1 MSETK
6 KENIKISIIVPVYN
20 VADYLP
26 KCLDSLINQT
36 LKDIEILAVNDGSTD
51 NSLSILEEYAA
62 KDSRITIL
70 NKPNSGLSDARNYA
84 FDYIKGEYVGF
95 LDSDDYVDL
104 EMFEDMYNT
113 AKSSDA
119 EIVECNLHH
128 TYDTFEDTEIG
139 DIITDNRQLIMNGR
153 SVVWNKIYKTSW
165 LLSTGVRF
173 PSGLIYED
181 VNFYCKIVPFLN
193 KIEYVEGAYVHY
205 VQRRSSINNHQTL
218 KTMQIID
225 ILNDIYNFYE
235 QKGFLAEYRDALE
248 FLYIRILLCSSMG
261 RMARIKDSADRR
273 KALKANW
280 DTLNTTFPDWKQN
293 KYYKDY
299 TGKNS
304 KFMKSVNA
312 FTYRLYSFLLPIYY
326 SIK

>member
-1 MSETK
+1 MNEIKT
-6 KENIKISIIVPVYN
+6 NNVKISIIVPVYN
-20 VADYLP
+20 VEAYLP

-51 NSLSILEEYAA
+51 NSLSILEEYSK

-70 NKPNSGLSDARNYA
+70 NKTNSGLSDARNYA

-104 EMFEDMYNT
+104 EMFEDMYN
-113 AKSSDA
+113 AARSSDA

-139 DIITDNRQLIMNGR
+139 DIITDNKQLIMKGR

-165 LLSTGVRF
+165 LLNTGVRF

-205 VQRRSSINNHQTL
+205 VQRGSSINNHQTL

-235 QKGFLAEYRDALE
+235 QEGFLTEYRDALE

-261 RMARIKDSADRR
+261 RMARIQNSTDRK
-273 KALKANW
+273 KALTANW
-280 DTLNTTFPDWKQN
+280 NTLVTTFPDWKKN
-293 KYYKDY
+293 IYYKKY

-304 KFMKSVNA
+304 KFMKSVNS
-312 FTYRLYSFLLPIYY
+312 FTYKIYSLLLPVYY